1 MSQETTVE
9 LFKKTGLGKVE
20 RTIAPNQKGRV
31 FFEGTYWPARWHF
44 PTEIGIAEVETWV
57 TVLGRQGLTLLVQPN
72 RSAIAAE
79 NSQINE
85 ADVPIF
91 PQQSLPTVEIL
102 S

>member
-72 RSAIAAE
+72 RSAIAE
-79 NSQINE
+79 NSQIND
-85 ADVPIF
+85 AAAPIF
-91 PQQSLPTVEIL
+91 PQQSLPTVELL